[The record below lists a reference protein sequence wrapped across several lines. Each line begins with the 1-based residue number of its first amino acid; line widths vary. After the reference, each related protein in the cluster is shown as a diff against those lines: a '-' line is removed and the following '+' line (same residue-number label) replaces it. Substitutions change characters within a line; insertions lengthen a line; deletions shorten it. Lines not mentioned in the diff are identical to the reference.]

1 MRNRLDVTD
10 FVAGLLVAGAV
21 TIYAAGAA
29 GADLGGA
36 RARASAVF
44 LLGALACGVGARRDA
59 FQGEGASSRAIAA
72 LNAAGIV
79 TLIVGITAI
88 VLGSEGYLAALI
100 TGICALFLGATARH
114 LLTTPTPIATGS
126 TESRSARPRELV
138 KR

>member
-10 FVAGLLVAGAV
+10 LVAGLLVAGAL

-36 RARASAVF
+36 RVRASAVF

-59 FQGEGASSRAIAA
+59 FQGEATSGRAVAA
-72 LNAAGIV
+72 LNAAGV
-79 TLIVGITAI
+79 LTLIVGITAI
-88 VLGSEGYLAALI
+88 VLGSEGYLTALI
-100 TGICALFLGATARH
+100 TGIGALFLGATARH
-114 LLTTPTPIATGS
+114 LFTQPAADARPSTT
-126 TESRSARPRELV
+126 PRELV

>member
-10 FVAGLLVAGAV
+10 LVAGLLVAGAV
-21 TIYAAGAA
+21 TIYAAGVA

-44 LLGALACGVGARRDA
+44 LLGALACGVAARRDA
-59 FQGEGASSRAIAA
+59 FQGEGANSRAVAA
-72 LNAAGIV
+72 LNAAGVV

-88 VLGSEGYLAALI
+88 VLASEGYLAALI

-114 LLTTPTPIATGS
+114 LLTEPTPTAAQSPK
-126 TESRSARPRELV
+126 PRELI
-138 KR
+138 KS

>member
-10 FVAGLLVAGAV
+10 LVSGLLVAGAV
-21 TIYAAGAA
+21 TIYAAGLA
-29 GADLGGA
+29 GAELGGT

-44 LLGALACGVGARRDA
+44 LLGALACSVGARRDA
-59 FQGEGASSRAIAA
+59 FQGDAASSRAIAA

-88 VLGSEGYLAALI
+88 VLGSVGYLAALI
-100 TGICALFLGATARH
+100 GGICVLFVGATARH
-114 LLTTPTPIATGS
+114 LLATPTPTPIATP
-126 TESRSARPRELV
+126 SAKPRELV

>member
-10 FVAGLLVAGAV
+10 LVAGLLVAAAV
-21 TIYAAGAA
+21 TIYAAGVA

-44 LLGALACGVGARRDA
+44 LFGALSCGVGARRDA

-72 LNAAGIV
+72 LNALGIV

-100 TGICALFLGATARH
+100 VGIGALFLGATARH
-114 LLTTPTPIATGS
+114 MLATPTPTPS
-126 TESRSARPRELV
+126 PTTQPRELV

>member
-10 FVAGLLVAGAV
+10 LVAGLFVAGAV
-21 TIYAAGAA
+21 TIYAAGVA
-29 GADLGGA
+29 GTDLGGT

-59 FQGEGASSRAIAA
+59 FTEGASSRAIAA
-72 LNAAGIV
+72 LSAAGVV
-79 TLIVGITAI
+79 TLIVGTTAI
-88 VLGSEGYLAALI
+88 VLGSQGYLAALI

-114 LLTTPTPIATGS
+114 LLSSPTPSAAPS
-126 TESRSARPRELV
+126 TKQPHDLV

>member
-10 FVAGLLVAGAV
+10 LVAGLLVAGAV
-21 TIYAAGAA
+21 TIYAAGVA
-29 GADLGGA
+29 GADMGGA

-59 FQGEGASSRAIAA
+59 FQGEGSGSRAIAA

-88 VLGSEGYLAALI
+88 VLSSEGYLAALI
-100 TGICALFLGATARH
+100 TGICALFLGATTRH
-114 LLTTPTPIATGS
+114 LLTQPTPTAPQAS
-126 TESRSARPRELV
+126 KPRELV

>member
-21 TIYAAGAA
+21 TIYTAGVA
-29 GADLGGA
+29 GADLGGT
-36 RARASAVF
+36 RARASAIF

-72 LNAAGIV
+72 LNAAGVV

-100 TGICALFLGATARH
+100 TGIGALFLGATARH
-114 LLTTPTPIATGS
+114 LLAKPTPTAPQS
-126 TESRSARPRELV
+126 PKPRELI
-138 KR
+138 KS

>member
-10 FVAGLLVAGAV
+10 LVAGLLVAGAI
-21 TIYAAGAA
+21 TIYAAGVA
-29 GADLGGA
+29 GADLGGT

-59 FQGEGASSRAIAA
+59 FQGEGASSRAVAA
-72 LNAAGIV
+72 LNAAGVV

-100 TGICALFLGATARH
+100 AGIGALFLGATARH
-114 LLTTPTPIATGS
+114 LLTSPPAAAPH
-126 TESRSARPRELV
+126 SAKPRELV